1 MLILQVDIDGWKTVE
16 LYEHEPV
23 NLNYKFTEV
32 TEINK
37 PASSYS
43 QTFRVPM
50 TKANQD
56 VFGVVGLG
64 HVPDLNYKQ
73 KIPARISR
81 GGVTLMEG
89 FGQVKT
95 FYFQRGKYQD
105 LEFVVFGE
113 VANLSRSIGDA
124 MLQDLDLSADNFA
137 MNGTNVSD
145 GLSSS
150 GLASGKIR
158 LGVVDR
164 FGFTDSGHPYDGS
177 LFFPPESFTP
187 FYRVRELLD
196 AIFDEAGLSYESD
209 FFNSSSMDDLYLM
222 ALSGEKLY
230 TLAEAQAQALSVGQ
244 TTEQSI
250 TALMWTALSMIETTP
265 YYDDI
270 SAWATDTFT
279 APVTGAYQF
288 QLTMSAT
295 ASSFDV
301 RVVGSTSGT
310 VYSASG
316 LGEAGQLTMEF
327 YLVASETVEFQ
338 VQALSG
344 FDILADL
351 VLVQYYQTEGFTLD
365 VARNLPEL
373 KQIDFVAGLQ
383 KSFNLVFIVD
393 KNRPTHFYIEPWSDY
408 MDSGSKK
415 DWTNKLNL
423 DNDITISP
431 TSDLQKR
438 RYTWEQ
444 AQSDDTINS
453 QAKAQTG
460 EVYGAK
466 IVEDASNDFAAG
478 EFKVASPFAPFVI
491 TPVGTTGIAAFK
503 LFARDQ
509 ETPKPI
515 KKPRPFLAFYNGLQ
529 GGSVYYNIGGVQTSK
544 PLPHYS
550 ANEKLDATLDDLAL
564 FYGHPPG
571 YHFIFTTPL
580 NALYYRWWSQ
590 WANELFSPDAR
601 LMEAT
606 FYLTPSDIALMEWSD
621 KIYLF
626 NQYWRVL
633 EIQNYDATKDGL
645 TRVKLIKILGAISD
659 CEQLPST
666 GSRGTIQGTPTS
678 LTKKCCERYGF
689 VYDPTSKKCYQ
700 PAPLE
705 I

>member
-1 MLILQVDIDGWKTVE
+1 MLILQVNIDGWKTVE
-16 LYEHEPV
+16 LYDHEPV

-32 TEINK
+32 PEINK

-64 HVPDLNYKQ
+64 HVPDLNYKE

-81 GGVTLMEG
+81 GGVILMEG

-95 FYFQRGKYQD
+95 FYFQRGSYQD

-113 VANLSRSIGDA
+113 VANLSRNIGDA
-124 MLQDLDLSADNFA
+124 MLQDLDLSSYNVALDA
-137 MNGTNVSD
+137 TNTIS

-150 GLASGKIR
+150 GLSSGALR

-164 FGFTDSGHPYDGS
+164 GFGFSDSAHPYNGS
-177 LFFPPESFTP
+177 LFFTPESFTP
-187 FYRVRELLD
+187 FVRVRELLD
-196 AIFDEAGLSYESD
+196 AIFDEADLTYESD
-209 FFNSSSMDDLYLM
+209 FFDGQDDLYLM
-222 ALSGEKLY
+222 ALAGERLY
-230 TLAEAQAQALSVGQ
+230 TLAEAQTQALFVGQ
-244 TTEQSI
+244 TTDQSI

-279 APVTGAYQF
+279 VPTTGYYQF
-288 QLTMSAT
+288 QLTLTAT
-295 ASSFDV
+295 SFDFDV
-301 RVVGSTSGT
+301 RVVGSSSGT
-310 VYSASG
+310 VYTATG
-316 LGEAGQLTMEF
+316 LSESGQLTFEVF
-327 YLVASETVEFQ
+327 LENAETVTFQ

-383 KSFNLVFIVD
+383 KSFNLVFIAD

-408 MDSGSKK
+408 MSAGTKK
-415 DWTNKLNL
+415 DWTNKINL

-431 TSDLQKR
+431 TTDLQKR
-438 RYTWEQ
+438 RYTWTQ
-444 AQSDDTINS
+444 AESEDTINA

-466 IVEDASNDFAAG
+466 IVEDAASDFASG

-491 TPVGTTGIAAFK
+491 TPVGSTGIAALK
-503 LFARDQ
+503 LSTRNQ

-515 KKPRPFLAFYNGLQ
+515 KKPRPFLAFYNGLV
-529 GGSVYYNIGGVQTSK
+529 GGDVYYNVGGSQTNK

-550 ANEKLDATLDDLAL
+550 ANEKLVATLDDLSL

-580 NALYYRWWSQ
+580 NALYYRWWSA

-601 LMEAT
+601 MLTAT

-626 NQYWRVL
+626 NQYWRIL

-645 TRVKLIKILGAISD
+645 TRVKLVKILGAIQD
-659 CEQLPST
+659 CEQIPST
-666 GSRGTIQGTPTS
+666 GSRGTIQGSPTS
-678 LTKKCCERYGF
+678 LSKKCCERYGF
-689 VYDPTSKKCYQ
+689 LYDPTSKKCYQ

>member
-1 MLILQVDIDGWKTVE
+1 MLILQVNIGGWKTVE
-16 LYEHEPV
+16 LYDHEPV

-64 HVPDLNYKQ
+64 HVPDLNYKE
-73 KIPARISR
+73 KIPARVSR
-81 GGVTLMEG
+81 GGVILMEG

-95 FYFQRGKYQD
+95 FYFQRGSYQD

-113 VANLSRSIGDA
+113 VATLSRNIGDA
-124 MLQDLDLSADNFA
+124 MLQDLDLSSYNVALD
-137 MNGTNVSD
+137 GTNTIS

-150 GLASGKIR
+150 GLSSGALR

-164 FGFTDSGHPYDGS
+164 GFGFSDGANPYDGS
-177 LFFPPESFTP
+177 LFFTPESFTP
-187 FYRVRELLD
+187 FVRVRELLD
-196 AIFDEAGLSYESD
+196 AIFDEADLTYESD
-209 FFNSSSMDDLYLM
+209 FFDGQDDLYLM
-222 ALSGEKLY
+222 ALAGERLY
-230 TLAEAQAQALSVGQ
+230 TLAEAQTQAIFVGQ
-244 TTEQSI
+244 DTEQSI

-270 SAWATDTFT
+270 TAWATDTFT
-279 APVTGAYQF
+279 VPTTGYYQF
-288 QLTMSAT
+288 QLTLTAT
-295 ASSFDV
+295 SFDFDV
-301 RVVGSTSGT
+301 RVVGSSSGT
-310 VYSASG
+310 VYTATG
-316 LGEAGQLTMEF
+316 LSESGQLTFEVF
-327 YLVASETVEFQ
+327 LENAETVTFQ
-338 VQALSG
+338 VQSLLG
-344 FDILADL
+344 FDVLAEL
-351 VLVQYYQTEGFTLD
+351 VLLQYFQTDGFTLD
-365 VARNLPEL
+365 VARNLPEM

-383 KSFNLVFIVD
+383 KSFNLVFIAD

-408 MDSGSKK
+408 MSAGTKK
-415 DWTNKLNL
+415 DWTNKINL

-431 TSDLQKR
+431 TTDLQKR
-438 RYTWEQ
+438 RYTWTQ
-444 AQSDDTINS
+444 AESEDTINA

-466 IVEDASNDFAAG
+466 IVEDAGNDFASG

-491 TPVGTTGIAAFK
+491 TPVGSTGIAALK
-503 LFARDQ
+503 LSTRDQ

-515 KKPRPFLAFYNGLQ
+515 KKPRPFLAFYNGLV
-529 GGSVYYNIGGVQTSK
+529 GGSVYYNIGGTQTNK

-550 ANEKLDATLDDLAL
+550 ANEKLVATLDDLSL
-564 FYGHPPG
+564 FYGHPPA

-580 NALYYRWWSQ
+580 NALYYRWWSA

-601 LMEAT
+601 MLTAT

-626 NQYWRVL
+626 NQYWRIL

-645 TRVKLIKILGAISD
+645 TRVKLVKILGAIQD
-659 CEQLPST
+659 CEQIPSS

-689 VYDPTSKKCYQ
+689 LFDPTSKKCYQ

>member
-1 MLILQVDIDGWKTVE
+1 MLILQVNIDGWKTVE
-16 LYEHEPV
+16 LYDHEPV
-23 NLNYKFTEV
+23 NVNYKFTEV

-64 HVPDLNYKQ
+64 HVPDLNYKE

-95 FYFQRGKYQD
+95 FYFQRGSYQD

-113 VANLSRSIGDA
+113 VATLSRNIGDA
-124 MLQDLDLSADNFA
+124 MLQDLDLSSYNFA
-137 MNGTNVSD
+137 LDSTNTSD

-150 GLASGKIR
+150 GLSSGVVR

-164 FGFTDSGHPYDGS
+164 AFGFSDSANPYDGS
-177 LFFPPESFTP
+177 LFFTPESFTP
-187 FYRVRELLD
+187 FVRVRELLD
-196 AIFDEAGLSYESD
+196 AIFDEAELSYESD
-209 FFNSSSMDDLYLM
+209 FFDAQDDLYLM
-222 ALSGEKLY
+222 ALAGERLY
-230 TLAEAQAQALSVGQ
+230 TLAEAQTQALFVGQ
-244 TTEQSI
+244 TSEQSI
-250 TALMWTALSMIETTP
+250 TASTWTALDMIETTP
-265 YYDDI
+265 YYDDLT
-270 SAWATDTFT
+270 AWATDTFT
-279 APVTGAYQF
+279 VPTTGYYQF
-288 QLTMSAT
+288 QLTLSAT

-301 RVVGSTSGT
+301 RVVGSSSGT
-310 VYSASG
+310 VYTATG
-316 LGEAGQLTMEF
+316 LSEAGQLTFEV
-327 YLVASETVEFQ
+327 LLENAETVEFQ
-338 VQALSG
+338 VQSSSG
-344 FDILADL
+344 FDILAEL
-351 VLVQYYQTEGFTLD
+351 VLVQYFQTEGFTLD

-383 KSFNLVFIVD
+383 KSFNLVFIAD

-408 MDSGSKK
+408 MSAGSKK
-415 DWTNKLNL
+415 DWTNKINL

-431 TSDLQKR
+431 TTDLQKR
-438 RYTWEQ
+438 RYTWTQ
-444 AQSDDTINS
+444 AESEDTINS

-466 IVEDASNDFAAG
+466 IVEDASNDFASG
-478 EFKVASPFAPFVI
+478 EFKVSSPFAPFVI
-491 TPVGTTGIAAFK
+491 TPVGSTGIAALK
-503 LFARDQ
+503 LSTRDQ

-515 KKPRPFLAFYNGLQ
+515 KKPRPFLAFYNGLA
-529 GGSVYYNIGGVQTSK
+529 GGSVYYNIGGSQTNK

-550 ANEKLDATLDDLAL
+550 ANESLLATLGDLSL

-580 NALYYRWWSQ
+580 NALYYRWWSA

-601 LMEAT
+601 MLTAT

-621 KIYLF
+621 KIYIF
-626 NQYWRVL
+626 NQYWRIL

-645 TRVKLIKILGAISD
+645 TRVKLVKILGAIQD
-659 CEQLPST
+659 CEQIPST

-689 VYDPTSKKCYQ
+689 LYDPTSKKCYQ